1 MLEKKIANLL
11 RRLLPLDRYIFRKIN
26 SSLGLSLDYGVNRD
40 AVSVLESIMI
50 QREYADYFPFYKKAV
65 IVDIG
70 AHYGYFSLFAALNT
84 AEDSQIIALEPSPTN
99 FSILN
104 QNLTAAGLKHIQ
116 TIQAAVAAQAGPIT
130 LFRSHSFN
138 HSLYPSA
145 IEGSSDTVSGL
156 SLAQLIEQQQ
166 LSRIDF
172 LKIDCE
178 GAEYPI
184 LLEMESSTLAKIQT
198 ISLEFHDLRQKGYAP
213 NDLIEHLQK
222 NGFEIVKFVYDPDY
236 SIANLNFG
244 KIVAVRKN

>member
-11 RRLLPLDRYIFRKIN
+11 RRLLPVDRYIFRKIN
-26 SSLGLSLDYGVNRD
+26 SSLGLGLDYGINKD
-40 AVSVLESIMI
+40 AVSILESIMVK
-50 QREYADYFPFYKKAV
+50 REYADYFPFYKKAV

-84 AEDSQIIALEPSPTN
+84 AEDSRIIALEPSPTN

-104 QNLTAAGLKHIQ
+104 RNLTVAGLKNIQ
-116 TIQAAVAAQAGPIT
+116 AIQAAIAKQSGPVT

-138 HSLYPSA
+138 HSLYPSDQD
-145 IEGSSDTVSGL
+145 GTRDTVPGITL
-156 SLAQLIEQQQ
+156 SQLFEQQQ
-166 LSRIDF
+166 LSTIDF

-184 LLEMESSTLAKIQT
+184 LLEASPSLLSRIQT

-213 NDLIEHLQK
+213 DDLAEHLRK
-222 NGFEIVKFVYDPDY
+222 NGFEIVKFVYDADY
-236 SIANLNFG
+236 SIGNLNFG
-244 KIVAVRKN
+244 KMVAVRVK